1 MIWVDLRLAWFQQPG
16 MFNFQA
22 KSRMMNLEF
31 VHPLPFFKSWAAQKQ
46 VSGFHLHRP
55 NSGRILPP
63 ASPALTALR
72 CQRHWRLR
80 CPAGRLAFGCLFT
93 RQVRSCQFTSVY
105 ITCWWDHGWLE
116 VQGSPSYHHNLKL
129 RVRRRRSEENA
140 DAEAVRMQC
149 CARWKGVSLRC
160 GCYLSGQLC

>member
-1 MIWVDLRLAWFQQPG
+1 MIWVALRLAWFQQPG

-46 VSGFHLHRP
+46 VSGFYLHRP

-105 ITCWWDHGWLE
+105 MLVSVTASPVGGIMVGWRYREAHHTITTSNCVSDAGD
-116 VQGSPSYHHNLKL
+116 Q
-129 RVRRRRSEENA
+129 RRTRTRRPCACN
-140 DAEAVRMQC
+140 AVR
-149 CARWKGVSLRC
+149 AGKA
-160 GCYLSGQLC
+160 